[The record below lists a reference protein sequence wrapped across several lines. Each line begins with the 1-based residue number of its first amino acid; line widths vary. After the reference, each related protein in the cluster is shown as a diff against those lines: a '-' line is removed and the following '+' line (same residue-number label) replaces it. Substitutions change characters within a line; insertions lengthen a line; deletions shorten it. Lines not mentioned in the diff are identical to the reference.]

1 MQAFRPVTCQPTG
14 TAGAGSGPGPTGSGA
29 GPTGSGA
36 GLTGSDPGLTG
47 SGAGLP
53 EAPGTD
59 LLARARSGDRE
70 ALDQLCREHWLPV
83 YRAVCR
89 RAQTPAEA
97 EDLTQDVFIRAIRAL
112 GNYRDDAASYRAYLL
127 RIARNLVIDRWRA
140 RPADAAGYQ
149 DLPDF
154 ADPAAGP
161 EAAAITRDEHSRL
174 LAALDRLPDSHSD
187 VLRLRILGDR
197 TAAEVG
203 EIRGQSANAIRQL
216 QFRAIAAL
224 RRELAAGTGEEP

>member
-1 MQAFRPVTCQPTG
+1 MPISLTGSMQGFRPVRYQPAG
-14 TAGAGSGPGPTGSGA
+14 TGPGG
-29 GPTGSGA
+29 
-36 GLTGSDPGLTG
+36 GLTGERGP
-47 SGAGLP
+47 
-53 EAPGTD
+53 D
-59 LLARARSGDRE
+59 LLSRARSGDRE

-89 RAQTPAEA
+89 WAQSPAEA

-112 GNYRDDAASYRAYLL
+112 GNYRDDEASYRAYLL

-140 RPADAAGYQ
+140 RPASTAGYQ
-149 DLPDF
+149 DLPDL

-174 LAALDRLPDSHSD
+174 LAALDRLPDPYSD

-224 RRELAAGTGEEP
+224 RRELAAGTAETGENQ

>member
-1 MQAFRPVTCQPTG
+1 MQGFRPVTCQPAG
-14 TAGAGSGPGPTGSGA
+14 TAGAGP
-29 GPTGSGA
+29 
-36 GLTGSDPGLTG
+36 DPGLTG
-47 SGAGLP
+47 SGPGLS
-53 EAPGTD
+53 EAPGIY
-59 LLARARSGDRE
+59 LLARARSGDSE

-89 RAQTPAEA
+89 RARTPAEA

-112 GNYRDDAASYRAYLL
+112 GSYRDDEASYRAYLF

-140 RPADAAGYQ
+140 RPASTAGYQ
-149 DLPDF
+149 DLPDL

-161 EAAAITRDEHSRL
+161 EAAAIARDERSRL
-174 LAALDRLPDSHSD
+174 LAALDRLPDSYSD